1 MNRMSLYD
9 ENENVRKEDDKNVLL
24 SEELM
29 LFYKKCVVIDESDW
43 TQARMIVNN
52 IIDKFQI
59 YTKEKMDR
67 VICQGSS
74 FEGLRVTK
82 PIEFDLLVPLKLDST
97 PTITKKDNAPGYYF
111 IHYNGETWKKCTI
124 DGQLSPILM
133 CRKMQAGIGHAVVF
147 MERELP
153 DYQIKLQDNDPAK
166 QLTVK
171 YRGVT
176 IYIDLVPAVEFQ
188 GQYLVAKRH
197 HKANGF
203 HEIPDKKNVFNYLW
217 RRSYSQQEK
226 TLIRSMDI
234 YHRVCLKVL
243 KAVAFI
249 QRSQFGKIKSY
260 HLKTCLLH
268 LNERSD
274 KIWKEDDLGIRF
286 KELINILLDF
296 LKKKELPCFFDENI
310 NLFEPVSDYKN
321 TLNHLNNWLKKNNNY
336 IMMLKDSFQSQG
348 TNESSAVI
356 VGESIPLDGY
366 GTRAERR
373 QTSSLVSGSSM
384 LDEAE
389 AAALLTG
396 LALSSY
402 FSTSS
407 FNVNVCAEITG
418 NITTFEDLRSSST
431 VKELKEKISK
441 KHLCFQRFTYKGIV
455 LEDSKT
461 LGDYGI
467 CEDSTVNLVS
477 FNFFWLVAL
486 LSLMVVVYC
495 VPSPFGWLVALL
507 SLMVVVYCVPSPFG
521 WLVTLG
527 ALMVFGWS
535 VALLGALMVVT
546 KISQPT
552 DNNS

>member
-1 MNRMSLYD
+1 MALYD
-9 ENENVRKEDDKNVLL
+9 DNVGEEDDENVFL
-24 SEELM
+24 SELKR
-29 LFYKKCVVIDESDW
+29 FYKKYVVINKSDW
-43 TQARMIVNN
+43 IQARMIVDN
-52 IIDKFQI
+52 IIEKFQI
-59 YTKEKMDR
+59 YTKEKMNC
-67 VICQGSS
+67 VIRQGSS
-74 FEGLRVTK
+74 FEDLRVTK

-133 CRKMQAGIGHAVVF
+133 CLKMQAEVGHAVAF

-153 DYQIKLQDNDPAK
+153 DYQIKVRDKDPAK

-171 YRGVT
+171 YRDVT
-176 IYIDLVPAVEFQ
+176 IDIDLVPAVEFQ

-197 HKANGF
+197 NKADGF
-203 HEIPDKKNVFNYLW
+203 HEIPNKKNLFNYLW

-226 TLIRSMDI
+226 NLIRSMDK
-234 YHRVCLKVL
+234 YHRVCLKIL
-243 KAVAFI
+243 KAVAVSH
-249 QRSQFGKIKSY
+249 QYRSQFGKLKSY

-268 LNERSD
+268 LNERNV
-274 KIWKEDDLGIRF
+274 KIWDEDDLGVWF
-286 KELINILLDF
+286 KKLVNSLIHF
-296 LKKKELPCFFDENI
+296 LKEKKLLCFFDENI
-310 NLFEPVSDYKN
+310 NLFESISDD
-321 TLNHLNNWLKKNNNY
+321 TLNNLMKWLSYKFTEDTSIVRILKN
-336 IMMLKDSFQSQG
+336 SFQSQG